1 LKTDQG
7 GEPCHVKETGPR
19 LYAAEMHCHTRE
31 TGPCG
36 RVPAEHLVRE
46 YIKMGYRYLFI
57 TDHMHENNLEK
68 KELRRAPWEKRADEF
83 LKGFRTA
90 RKAAEGTDLTVMLA
104 MEVTLKGKS
113 PIDFLVYGE
122 DEKFIYEHPF
132 FYDTDYADFY
142 RLVRESGFLSFQA
155 HPYRYGG
162 APIEPICYDGIEIF
176 NAHPRHLSRN
186 QNAVAFA
193 IEKRIYTISGSDV
206 HAEEDIARGGV
217 MIPDGITSGADFVR
231 LVKEKGSPELI
242 ITFQ

>member
-1 LKTDQG
+1 MKTDQG
-7 GEPCHVKETGPR
+7 REPCHVKYTGPK
-19 LYAAEMHCHTRE
+19 LYAAETHCHTRE

-36 RVPAEHLVRE
+36 RVPAEHLVRQ
-46 YIKMGYRYLFI
+46 YIKMNYKYLFI

-68 KELRRAPWEKRADEF
+68 NSLKKAPWEKRVDEY
-83 LKGFRTA
+83 LAGYRTA
-90 RKAAEGTDLTVMLA
+90 RKAAEGTDLIVMLA

-122 DEKFIYEHPF
+122 DEQFIYSHPF
-132 FYDTDYADFY
+132 FYDTNYGDFY

-155 HPYRYGG
+155 HPYRYEG

-186 QNAVAFA
+186 RNAVAFA
-193 IEKRIYTISGSDV
+193 LQKELYTISGSDV

-217 MIPDGITSGADFVR
+217 MLPEGITSGADFVR
-231 LVKEKGSPELI
+231 HIRENGSPELI

>member
-1 LKTDQG
+1 MKTDPAC
-7 GEPCHVKETGPR
+7 EPCHIKYTGPK
-19 LYAAEMHCHTRE
+19 LYAAETHAHTRE

-68 KELRRAPWEKRADEF
+68 RELKKAPWEKRVDEY
-83 LKGFRTA
+83 LKGYRTA
-90 RKAAEGTDLTVMLA
+90 KKAAQGTDLIVMLA

-113 PIDFLVYGE
+113 PIDFLVYGANE
-122 DEKFIYEHPF
+122 AFLYSHPF
-132 FYDTDYADFY
+132 FYDTGYEAFY
-142 RLVRESGFLSFQA
+142 KLVRENGFLSFQA
-155 HPYRYGG
+155 HPYRYEG
-162 APIEPICYDGIEIF
+162 APIEPVCYDGIEIF

-186 QNAVAFA
+186 RNAVAFA
-193 IEKRIYTISGSDV
+193 LEKGLFTISGSDV

-217 MIPDGITSGADFVR
+217 MLPGGIESGADFVR
-231 LVKEKGSPELI
+231 YIKENGSPELI